1 MALDSAQ
8 FLDGTADAGPGD
20 RASATRASRLPP
32 LPCKAARDRLDDRFK
47 TVTAF
52 NEIVRGA
59 LEQLYLNEAPT
70 LRGDPG
76 GLHQTRVAFR
86 RLRAALRAFKTL
98 LRYDGRK
105 AFNGEFRW
113 FQQRLSPARDWH
125 VFVDETY
132 PKIVS
137 SAHDRTRLREVEAAA
152 RRAGRMANR
161 GAIDV
166 LRSRRYTRLILRFEA
181 WLEGLPATFDTRAGN
196 KPVTKFARSVL
207 RKTRRD
213 LFALTRSVSRLSD
226 DQAHAV
232 RIRGKKARYGAEF
245 FSQLFRPDEARPYI
259 KSLQRLQ
266 DKLGDANDA
275 AVARHLMSRLGPGEI
290 DPQALIIV
298 DRWAEQRKRSALR
311 AAQPS
316 WRALARSAPFWE
328 E

>member
-1 MALDSAQ
+1 M
-8 FLDGTADAGPGD
+8 
-20 RASATRASRLPP
+20 
-32 LPCKAARDRLDDRFK
+32 
-47 TVTAF
+47 
-52 NEIVRGA
+52 
-59 LEQLYLNEAPT
+59 
-70 LRGDPG
+70 
-76 GLHQTRVAFR
+76 
-86 RLRAALRAFKTL
+86 
-98 LRYDGRK
+98 
-105 AFNGEFRW
+105 
-113 FQQRLSPARDWH
+113 
-125 VFVDETY
+125 
-132 PKIVS
+132 S
-137 SAHDRTRLREVEAAA
+137 SARDRTRLREVEAAA
-152 RRAGRMANR
+152 RRAGRKANR

-166 LRSRRYTRLILRFEA
+166 LRSRRYTRLILQFEA
-181 WLEGLPATFDTRAGN
+181 WLEGLPATFDTGAGN

-245 FSQLFRPDEARPYI
+245 FSQLFPPDEARPYI

-275 AVARHLMSRLGPGEI
+275 AVARHLMSRLRPGEV

-311 AAQPS
+311 AVQPS
-316 WRALARSAPFWE
+316 WRSLARSAPFWE